1 MIRRPPRSTLFPYPT
16 LFGSG
21 VEPAATQPVVEALDG
36 PAAVCWY
43 PRSRLYTPLFLV
55 PTRRPLEPAEAAVL
69 ERLFTA
75 AVGAG
80 ERSLEGADGPRYAG
94 ARGEAADPAPRPR
107 PRAARDR

>member
-75 AVGAG
+75 ALGAWG
-80 ERSLEGADGPRYAG
+80 RSLRGADHPRHAV
-94 ARGEAADPAPRPR
+94 ARAQAAHAPPSPRP
-107 PRAARDR
+107 AAA